1 MATKKAKAASKPAP
15 KKAAPKAAAKKA
27 APKAAAKKAA
37 PKAAAKK
44 AAPKAAAR
52 KAAPKADAGKL
63 AIDGGSKV
71 FKEAFPSWPCFE
83 ESTVQ
88 AVANLLRTGKVNY
101 WTGQMPGTKASEHFS
116 VGMAFEQAW
125 AKWLGVKN
133 AISVTNG
140 TAALHVALG
149 ALNIGPGDEVICT
162 SYSFIASSF
171 CALQA
176 GALPVFCDV
185 DESHTMNPNEIEKL
199 INKRTK
205 AIVVVHLYG
214 TVADMD
220 PIMKIAKKHNLK
232 VIEDCAQCFGG
243 VYKGKKAGTIGDV
256 GCFSF
261 CQSKHFTTG
270 GEGGMVVTNDDD
282 LAWECRSFRDH
293 GYDVQAKQNLL
304 VMEGKQLYIH
314 KRVGFNFRMTEMQ
327 SMIGLCELKRFDKW
341 NLKNRIRNGKYLI
354 NALKNHPLVKY
365 TPVDTK
371 ERQNC
376 FWWCPIVIKPELLKK
391 GITTAKFIAAMAA
404 EGVPVY
410 SVLWPEMY
418 KEQAYVKQNGFGT
431 AKYPFKDPKARKIDY
446 TSFNC
451 TMANSLTDRTIS
463 FFTHPVYTEK
473 HMKAYVDAFIKV
485 AKAYMK

>member
-1 MATKKAKAASKPAP
+1 MANESCCACS
-15 KKAAPKAAAKKA
+15 
-27 APKAAAKKAA
+27 
-37 PKAAAKK
+37 
-44 AAPKAAAR
+44 
-52 KAAPKADAGKL
+52 KL
-63 AIDGGSKV
+63 AINGGSKV
-71 FKEAFPSWPCFE
+71 FEGAFPSWPVFSE
-83 ESTVQ
+83 EDITSV
-88 AVANLLRTGKVNY
+88 VNVLKSGKVNY
-101 WTGQMPGTKASEHFS
+101 WTGK
-116 VGMAFEQAW
+116 VGMEFEAEW

-149 ALNIGPGDEVICT
+149 ALDIGPGDEVICT

-185 DESHTMNPNEIEKL
+185 DDTHTMDPNKIEEL
-199 INKRTK
+199 INERTK

-214 TVADMD
+214 IIADMD
-220 PIMKIAKKHNLK
+220 PIMAIAKKHNLK

-293 GYDVQAKQNLL
+293 GYDVQAKLNLL
-304 VMEGKQLYIH
+304 EMEGKQLYIH
-314 KRVGFNFRMTEMQ
+314 KRVGFNFRLTEMQ
-327 SMIGLCELKRFDKW
+327 SAIGLNELKRFDSW
-341 NLKNRIRNGKYLI
+341 NLANRVRNGKMLVE
-354 NALKNHPLVKY
+354 ALKDHPLVKIA
-365 TPVDTK
+365 PLDTD
-371 ERQNC
+371 ERQNAY
-376 FWWCPIVIKPELLKK
+376 WWAPFVLDTDKLKD
-391 GITTAKFIAAMAA
+391 GIDTKAFIAAMAA

-418 KEQAYVKQNGFGT
+418 KEAAYVEKRGFGS
-431 AKYPFKDPKARKIDY
+431 ARYPFKDPKARDIDY
-446 TSFNC
+446 SKFNC
-451 TMANSLTDRTIS
+451 EKANWMTDRTIS
-463 FFTHPVYTEK
+463 FFTHPVYEVE
-473 HMKAYVDAFIKV
+473 HIQAYIAAFKKV
-485 AKAYMK
+485 ADAYMK

>member
-1 MATKKAKAASKPAP
+1 MAVKKKAKAVSKP
-15 KKAAPKAAAKKA
+15 AAKKA
-27 APKAAAKKAA
+27 AKSAVKAAKTAVKVKTAVKPAAKKAV
-37 PKAAAKK
+37 KAVK
-44 AAPKAAAR
+44 PV
-52 KAAPKADAGKL
+52 KADTAKL
-63 AIDGGSKV
+63 AIVGGKKV
-71 FKEAFPSWPCFE
+71 FNEPFPGWPCFE

-88 AVANLLRTGKVNY
+88 AVADILRTGKVNY
-101 WTGQMPGTKASEHFS
+101 WTGQMPGTKAADHIS

-185 DESHTMNPNEIEKL
+185 DASHTMDPKKIEAL
-199 INKRTK
+199 INNRTK

-220 PIMKIAKKHNLK
+220 PIMKIAKKYKLK

-270 GEGGMVVTNDDD
+270 GEGGMVVTNNDD

-327 SMIGLCELKRFDKW
+327 SMIGLCELKRFDNW

-371 ERQNC
+371 DRQNC
-376 FWWCPIVIKPELLKK
+376 FWWCPIVLNTEKLKK

-418 KEQAYVKQNGFGT
+418 KELAYVKQNGFGT

-446 TSFNC
+446 TKFNC
-451 TMANSLTDRTIS
+451 KMANWMTDRTIS
-463 FFTHPVYTEK
+463 LFTHPVYGEK
-473 HMKAYVDAFIKV
+473 HMTAYVDAFVKV